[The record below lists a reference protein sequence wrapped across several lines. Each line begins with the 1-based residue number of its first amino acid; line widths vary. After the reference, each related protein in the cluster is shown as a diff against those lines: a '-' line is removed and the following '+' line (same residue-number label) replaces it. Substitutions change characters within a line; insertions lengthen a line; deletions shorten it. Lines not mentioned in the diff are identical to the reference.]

1 MSGYYNYV
9 YILCAQG
16 SEPEVLISAEHPV
29 PVRVKRT
36 YCSTH
41 PSFRLV
47 ITQGNDKDSTQVIAK
62 VNYMY
67 NLLLCL
73 SIVVWDRLSQAIAI
87 ISFTL
92 ESGLSISQT
101 LPC

>member
-1 MSGYYNYV
+1 MYT

-16 SEPEVLISAEHPV
+16 SEPEVLISAEHPL

-47 ITQGNDKDSTQVIAK
+47 ITQGNDEDSTQVIAK

-67 NLLLCL
+67 YQFFHSRIWTFYLTN
-73 SIVVWDRLSQAIAI
+73 
-87 ISFTL
+87 FTML
-92 ESGLSISQT
+92 NRQ
-101 LPC
+101 